1 MICPILFCSVM
12 FCDILLCETNPLE
25 SLCKLQMYLASSR
38 MSYILL
44 SCAVL
49 YCAKI

>member
-1 MICPILFCSVM
+1 MFCSAKL
-12 FCDILLCETNPLE
+12 IRLNLHTNF
-25 SLCKLQMYLASSR
+25 QMYLASSR
-38 MSYILL
+38 MCYILL